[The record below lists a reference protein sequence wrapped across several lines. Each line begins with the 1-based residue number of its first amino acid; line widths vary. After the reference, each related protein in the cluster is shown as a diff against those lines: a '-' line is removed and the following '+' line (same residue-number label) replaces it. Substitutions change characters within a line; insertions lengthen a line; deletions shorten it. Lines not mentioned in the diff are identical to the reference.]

1 MRPLKLTLSA
11 FGPYAGHV
19 DLDFSKLGESGL
31 YLITGDTGAG
41 KTTIFDA
48 ITFSLFGEASGSSRT
63 PGMMRSKYAEPATP
77 TFTQLQ
83 FAYAGKIYTIRR
95 NPEYMRPSKRGDGT
109 TREAAG
115 AELTY
120 PDGRVLTRP
129 KEVNAAVQEI
139 LGLGREQFSQ
149 VAMIAQGDFLKLL
162 LASTE
167 ERQKI
172 FRTIFHTGR
181 YEQLQI
187 QLTREYGVVR
197 DEWRSAGES
206 MRQYASGILCHEDSP
221 LAIDARKARDWELPI
236 AEIMLLLPQL
246 IADDEA
252 AEAMQKQQQR
262 ELNHEK
268 EVVISQITTAENRNK
283 LISDLKNAKAK
294 EAVAAQRL
302 DTCQAGL
309 QDLQEQLP
317 QQEKLHRQIQAIELS
332 LPSYDELSDK
342 MRQYA
347 DAQKSFLKAQQDS
360 AATQKEKESQE
371 AALYA
376 MKQEQKAF
384 ESSKANAESKRL
396 EKDAMEQRLSK
407 LNTLLADLIRLES
420 QQSSL
425 ILCQNAY
432 QAAALEYAQLQEI
445 YQQKNRAFLDEQAGI
460 MAKEL
465 ADGVPC
471 PVCGSTAH
479 PHPAALSENAPT
491 EDAVKQ
497 AKQDAD
503 RAQSRMNEASSRSG
517 QQKGIVSQLEEALVR
532 DMTAILGSADKASAK
547 AQADEEK
554 FRLQVALKEISADIE
569 ALEQNA
575 RRKEELDRQIPEK
588 EKFLAEA
595 ASKIAACGESMAAL
609 QASMDGL
616 NSAVCALQK
625 KLEYD
630 SKEAARQQQTALE
643 RKLNTF
649 QKQLTDAQEKVHAS
663 QQELVAQQSAIEQLN
678 HQLEEVKAV
687 DAEALSARKNQLDL
701 QLAEL
706 DAQMKSVH
714 SRLNA
719 NRTTLKNMEE
729 KSQHLQALEE
739 KQKWMK
745 ALADTAAGSVSG
757 KERITLETYIQT
769 TYFDRI
775 VARANI
781 RLLKMSGGQY
791 ELKRQESAADLRSK
805 TGLELDVVDHY
816 NGTRRSVKTLSGGE
830 SFKASLAL
838 ALGLSD
844 EVQMSTGIQL
854 ETLFVDE
861 GFGSLDPESLAQAFN
876 TLSGLTEGKRL
887 VGIISHVGEL
897 KEKIDKQIIV
907 TKAKSGGSHAEIRV

>member
-19 DLDFSKLGESGL
+19 ELDFSRLGESGL

-77 TFTQLQ
+77 TYTQLE

-95 NPEYMRPSKRGDGT
+95 NPEYMRPSKRGDGI

-172 FRTIFHTGR
+172 FRTIFHTKR

-187 QLTREYGVVR
+187 QLTREYGAIR

-206 MRQYASGILCHEDSP
+206 MRQYAAGILCHEDSP
-221 LAIDARKARDWELPI
+221 LAIDARKARNWELPI
-236 AEIMLLLPQL
+236 AETMLLLPQL

-252 AEAMQKQQQR
+252 AEAIQKQQQGI
-262 ELNHEK
+262 LNAEK
-268 EVVISQITTAENRNK
+268 EVVISQITTAENRKK
-283 LISDLKNAKAK
+283 LISDLENAKVK
-294 EAVAAQRL
+294 EACAVQRL
-302 DTCQAGL
+302 EICQAAF
-309 QDLQEQLP
+309 QDLQEKQP
-317 QQEKLHRQIQAIELS
+317 QQEQLRRQIQAIELL
-332 LPSYDELSDK
+332 LPSYDELSEK
-342 MRQYA
+342 MRQYV
-347 DAQKSFLKAQQDS
+347 DAQKSCLKAQKDS
-360 AATQKEKESQE
+360 ATVQKEKESQE
-371 AALYA
+371 AALDA
-376 MKQEQKAF
+376 MKQERKAL
-384 ESSKANAESKRL
+384 ENSKANAESKRL
-396 EKDAMEQRLSK
+396 EKAALEQRLAK
-407 LNTLLADLIRLES
+407 LNALLADLIRLEKQRS
-420 QQSSL
+420 NL
-425 ILCQNAY
+425 TLCQNAY
-432 QAAALEYAQLQEI
+432 QAAASEYAQLQEI

-471 PVCGSTAH
+471 PVCGSTVH
-479 PHPAALSENAPT
+479 PHPAALSESAPT

-517 QQKGIVSQLEEALVR
+517 QQKGMVSQLEEALAQ
-532 DMTAILGSADKASAK
+532 DMTALLGSADEVSAK
-547 AQADEEK
+547 AQADAEK
-554 FRLQVALKEISADIE
+554 SRLQVSLKAIAGDIE
-569 ALEQNA
+569 VLERNAL
-575 RRKEELDRQIPEK
+575 RKEELDEQIPAK
-588 EKFLAEA
+588 EKFLAES
-595 ASKIAACGESMAAL
+595 ASKIAACGESIAAL
-609 QASMDGL
+609 QASMEGL
-616 NSAVCALQK
+616 DSAVQTLQK

-630 SKEAARQQQTALE
+630 SKEAARQQQSALQS
-643 RKLNTF
+643 KLNTF
-649 QKQLTDAQEKVHAS
+649 EKQLTDAQEKVQTA
-663 QQELVAQQSAIEQLN
+663 QQELVAQKSAIEQLN
-678 HQLEEVKAV
+678 HQLEEAKAV
-687 DAEALSARKNQLDL
+687 DEEALAVRKDQVDR

-706 DAQMKSVH
+706 EEQMKSVH

-729 KSQHLQALEE
+729 KSGHLQALEE

-854 ETLFVDE
+854 DTLFVDE
-861 GFGSLDPESLAQAFN
+861 GFGSLDPESLTQAYN
-876 TLSGLTEGKRL
+876 TLAGLTEGNRL

-907 TKAKSGGSHAEIRV
+907 TKAKSGGSHAEIRA